1 MKKSFWNCFNAR
13 WKQWI
18 QFQSPHCKYWCP
30 IKYFCYKIYLCLE
43 NGVVTTYVFFQ
54 ISKFW
59 SGYVRIKY
67 DKSKSVV
74 FDEIIRVNEI
84 EQNRWDQTWIRRLS
98 NEIDVIWALET
109 PSNEENFRKV
119 HPNGDLQELHTF
131 KNYSLLYIIYNPCS
145 RGFFNLTNPIWSS
158 TSPYSFKLDSISLLV
173 TGWIIIGRN
182 SHFEQAKQCKQILR
196 NL

>member
-1 MKKSFWNCFNAR
+1 MKEFFWNCFNAR

-30 IKYFCYKIYLCLE
+30 IKYFCYKLYFWLLSWKWPRHDIRF
-43 NGVVTTYVFFQ
+43 FFQ

-109 PSNEENFRKV
+109 PSNEENFSKSSSKRR
-119 HPNGDLQELHTF
+119 
-131 KNYSLLYIIYNPCS
+131 SS
-145 RGFFNLTNPIWSS
+145 RVAYFQ
-158 TSPYSFKLDSISLLV
+158 KL
-173 TGWIIIGRN
+173 
-182 SHFEQAKQCKQILR
+182 
-196 NL
+196 

>member
-1 MKKSFWNCFNAR
+1 MKMASSRHTF
-13 WKQWI
+13 
-18 QFQSPHCKYWCP
+18 
-30 IKYFCYKIYLCLE
+30 
-43 NGVVTTYVFFQ
+43 FFQ

-109 PSNEENFRKV
+109 PSNEENFSKSSSKRR
-119 HPNGDLQELHTF
+119 
-131 KNYSLLYIIYNPCS
+131 SS
-145 RGFFNLTNPIWSS
+145 RVAYFQ
-158 TSPYSFKLDSISLLV
+158 KL
-173 TGWIIIGRN
+173 
-182 SHFEQAKQCKQILR
+182 
-196 NL
+196 